1 MNKKEKLIS
10 IAIKNKGDYKKI
22 KEDIISGTSVEY
34 VACQNCFT
42 IFDDI
47 YPKELLDLTDP
58 PFVLFYKGNL
68 DLLKQEKIGIVGSR
82 FPTDYALKATRA
94 LVNNKKEVVVSGL
107 AKGIDA
113 CAQSSAKRSIGIL
126 GSGIDYIYPKENKEL
141 YHKLEKEGL
150 LLSEYPNNTVPFAYH
165 FPFRNRI
172 ISALSREVYVMEL
185 NEKSGT
191 MTTVNE
197 TLKLGKDVKVLPFSV
212 FSEKDVYNN
221 TLINEGALMI
231 SYNDLFN

>member
-22 KEDIISGTSVEY
+22 KEDIIGGTSVEY

-82 FPTDYALKATRA
+82 FPSDYALKATRA
-94 LVNNKKEVVVSGL
+94 LANNKKEVVVSGL

>member
-82 FPTDYALKATRA
+82 FPSDYALKATRA

-141 YHKLEKEGL
+141 YQKLEKEGL

>member
-82 FPTDYALKATRA
+82 FPSDYALKATRA
-94 LVNNKKEVVVSGL
+94 LANNKKEVVVSGL

-141 YHKLEKEGL
+141 YQKLEKEGL